1 MLNLDS
7 TDAISL
13 DGIDYF
19 PKEFASQAYIQLMQN
34 RKLK

>member
-1 MLNLDS
+1 MNQKENQNHLNLES

-19 PKEFASQAYIQLMQN
+19 PKEFASQAYL
-34 RKLK
+34 